1 MKVLRWLR
9 GATAIAEFLGPSGQ
23 PVSWWQATD
32 RSEVCL
38 KCPLNLRLPWWQKV
52 WFWIVAASA
61 IRYMLV
67 ARKLNLVVPCQNKLG
82 VCAACWC
89 PLRLKVHIPLKH
101 IMDYT
106 DEETL
111 DNLHPECWMLKE
123 EYAE

>member
-1 MKVLRWLR
+1 MRLEV
-9 GATAIAEFLGPSGQ
+9 
-23 PVSWWQATD
+23 PV
-32 RSEVCL
+32 R
-38 KCPLNLRLPWWQKV
+38 
-52 WFWIVAASA
+52 
-61 IRYMLV
+61 IR
-67 ARKLNLVVPCQNKLG
+67 LG